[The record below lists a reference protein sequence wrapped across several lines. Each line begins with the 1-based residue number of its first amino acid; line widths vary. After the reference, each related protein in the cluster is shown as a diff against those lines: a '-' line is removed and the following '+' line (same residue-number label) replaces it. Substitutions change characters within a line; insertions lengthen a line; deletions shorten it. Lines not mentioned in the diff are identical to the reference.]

1 MQVFLQKTTS
11 FTLETKKKGLYPQNA
26 SINAFFM
33 AANSFKEISFSI
45 DVPTR
50 WYTKSC
56 DVLLLPSLK
65 SDSSLQFN
73 LHAAKQ
79 AVPVPYMYK

>member
-1 MQVFLQKTTS
+1 
-11 FTLETKKKGLYPQNA
+11 
-26 SINAFFM
+26 M
-33 AANSFKEISFSI
+33 AANSFKEIRFSI